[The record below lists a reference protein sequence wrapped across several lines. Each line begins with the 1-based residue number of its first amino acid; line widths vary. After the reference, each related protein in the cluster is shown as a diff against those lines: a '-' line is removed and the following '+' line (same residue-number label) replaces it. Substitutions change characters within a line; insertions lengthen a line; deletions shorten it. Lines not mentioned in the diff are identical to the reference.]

1 MKRHRIALNDIAE
14 YDNLLTATW
23 KAAKGKQH
31 RPDVQQFM
39 AQLDNNLQRLSND
52 LLQGSVPSGHYREF
66 YIHDPKLRLITA
78 ACFQDRILHHA
89 IMNLAEPVFECTL
102 IAHTYACRPN
112 KGVHKAVQQ
121 VQKNLRRFPW
131 FVKVDIRH
139 YFSSIDH
146 KRLFQLLSRRFK
158 GDDFLHLLWR
168 IIDFYHTTTH
178 KGLPIGSLTSQHFAN
193 YYLDGADRFLNHH
206 TEVGAMVRYM
216 DDILWWCHD
225 KNAAKR
231 VLQQLKDYL
240 HTERLLQLKD
250 NAQINRSICGV
261 SYCGYRV
268 LPSAI
273 KLSIRKKRRY
283 IQLRQQWERKWQTNE
298 INSLKL
304 QQGYAAVH
312 AITLHADSLTWRK
325 TVLQLQPSCYTT

>member
-1 MKRHRIALNDIAE
+1 MKRQFIALTDIAD

-23 KAAKGKQH
+23 KAAKGKQQ

-39 AQLDNNLQRLSND
+39 ARLDNNLQQLSDN
-52 LLQGSVPSGHYREF
+52 LLQDNAPLGHYREF

-78 ACFQDRILHHA
+78 ACFPDRILHHA
-89 IMNLAEPVFECTL
+89 IMNLAEPVFERTL
-102 IAHTYACRPN
+102 ITHTYACRPN

-139 YFSSIDH
+139 YFPSIDH
-146 KRLFQLLSRRFK
+146 TRLFQLLSQRFK

-168 IIDFYHTTTH
+168 VIDSYHTTPN

-206 TEVGAMVRYM
+206 VEVGAVVRYM
-216 DDILWWCHD
+216 DDILWWCND
-225 KNAAKR
+225 KNTAKQ

-240 HTERLLQLKD
+240 HTERLLQLK
-250 NAQINRSICGV
+250 NNVQINRSVCGV
-261 SYCGYRV
+261 SYCGCRI
-268 LPSAI
+268 LPATI

-283 IQLRQQWERKWQTNE
+283 AQLRHQWETKWQTSE
-298 INSLKL
+298 ISSLKL

-312 AITLHADSLTWRK
+312 AITLHADSLNWRK
-325 TVLQLQPSCYTT
+325 CSLQLHPSCYTT